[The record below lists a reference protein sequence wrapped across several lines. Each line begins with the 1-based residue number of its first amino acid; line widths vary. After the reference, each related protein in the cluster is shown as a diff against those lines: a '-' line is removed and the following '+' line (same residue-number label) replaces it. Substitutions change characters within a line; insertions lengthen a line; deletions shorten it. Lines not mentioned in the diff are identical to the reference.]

1 MTSSNEQ
8 SWIQLQN
15 IHKYWQIDQ
24 TIQVNEFK
32 ENNSHK
38 LQYEFVKYKGQ
49 SNTYYAIYLV
59 KYQNTNNQSKI
70 L

>member
-1 MTSSNEQ
+1 MNNHEFNYKTFT
-8 SWIQLQN
+8 N
-15 IHKYWQIDQ
+15 IGKLDQ